1 MSQVKEKT
9 DQTERRTSTDQY
21 GMRII
26 RIAALCFAAV
36 SWYATAQGLN
46 TYVFSGTNGAWEAGL
61 ISFAV
66 QSILFV
72 LNLKLPAYLQRIRG
86 EGEQKV
92 RSRQRRGGMQRI
104 GVIVFIVF
112 YVLILFSSSIFSFFH
127 FTDEIYQGTQYV
139 DATITLKK
147 AYKAAAAE
155 AKDYVGEGKKLT
167 LQILTS
173 KVGELSTVLPA
184 SLDKNRRYPEL
195 SNQELEEKLTE
206 AKHDAEAKKRD
217 LDGKEVQ
224 AETAI
229 RIYEEYTT
237 GPEYKQI
244 LERLHQEM
252 EDAIKARDEAA
263 EAFERA
269 QVQYE
274 LYQSEQKNRKK
285 ANSTKTNEL
294 LVETIKPV
302 PDPEAIEKILGELIA
317 NLTSLELSGAQ
328 KEQFPEAV
336 LLTQEISTA
345 LEQYKLLAA
354 LESRD
359 EGTLVTGLVDS
370 IEPPAIGQDGRPV
383 PAEVQTWAENWS
395 TQIRALQDTIY
406 DLPQFSE
413 EVLGEVD
420 RTMIRTETLQTY
432 QKLKDDV
439 DALVDEHRSTLPQAN
454 VIEKS
459 WDRLWGAYPLL
470 ARFSFIFAFFLDM
483 SSLVAG
489 WLTYKLGKNGEKRT
503 GCKNESVSV

>member
-195 SNQELEEKLTE
+195 SNQELEEINGGE
-206 AKHDAEAKKRD
+206 A
-217 LDGKEVQ
+217 
-224 AETAI
+224 
-229 RIYEEYTT
+229 
-237 GPEYKQI
+237 
-244 LERLHQEM
+244 
-252 EDAIKARDEAA
+252 
-263 EAFERA
+263 
-269 QVQYE
+269 
-274 LYQSEQKNRKK
+274 
-285 ANSTKTNEL
+285 
-294 LVETIKPV
+294 
-302 PDPEAIEKILGELIA
+302 
-317 NLTSLELSGAQ
+317 
-328 KEQFPEAV
+328 
-336 LLTQEISTA
+336 
-345 LEQYKLLAA
+345 
-354 LESRD
+354 
-359 EGTLVTGLVDS
+359 
-370 IEPPAIGQDGRPV
+370 
-383 PAEVQTWAENWS
+383 
-395 TQIRALQDTIY
+395 
-406 DLPQFSE
+406 
-413 EVLGEVD
+413 
-420 RTMIRTETLQTY
+420 
-432 QKLKDDV
+432 
-439 DALVDEHRSTLPQAN
+439 
-454 VIEKS
+454 
-459 WDRLWGAYPLL
+459 
-470 ARFSFIFAFFLDM
+470 
-483 SSLVAG
+483 
-489 WLTYKLGKNGEKRT
+489 
-503 GCKNESVSV
+503 